1 MNDSNEVFLGI
12 IAAAVALMAAI
23 QVGAIIVAARLA
35 KRVDRLASQIEHDLR
50 PVFQNLHAMSADA
63 ARAASLAATSVERA
77 DRMFVDLAQRV
88 DQSLNTLQTRVL
100 GPAREGAA
108 MLAGLRAALA
118 AFRDLREGSRKRS
131 SAVEEE
137 DALFIG

>member
-1 MNDSNEVFLGI
+1 VNDVFLGI
-12 IAAAVALMAAI
+12 IAVAVALMATI

-35 KRVDRLASQIEHDLR
+35 KRVDRLADRIEQDIR
-50 PVFQNLHAMSADA
+50 PVFHNLNVMSAEA
-63 ARAASLAATSVERA
+63 ARAASLAAIQVERA
-77 DRMFVDLAQRV
+77 DRLFVDFAQRV
-88 DQSLNTLQTRVL
+88 DRTLDTLQSRVL

-108 MLAGLRAALA
+108 LLAGLRAALGV
-118 AFRDLREGSRKRS
+118 FRDRREMGRRRS